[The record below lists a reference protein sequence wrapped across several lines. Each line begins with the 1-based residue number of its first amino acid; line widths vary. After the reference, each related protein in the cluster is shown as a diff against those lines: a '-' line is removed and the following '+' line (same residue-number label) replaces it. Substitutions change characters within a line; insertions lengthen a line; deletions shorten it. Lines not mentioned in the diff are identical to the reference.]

1 MDSGLCVPLYLFAN
15 ALAWYHCLYAQ
26 KITNSGETTAQNVTL
41 SFLKKIRNVGAFGAD
56 RLGRMQYDAQRI
68 TVTMQLET
76 ISCTLR
82 VCRYDSVEIAYV
94 SSVVVWA
101 SEILREAM
109 VAKIAPLDIRGS
121 GSREH

>member
-1 MDSGLCVPLYLFAN
+1 MIATLTIRGFWYGPCVPLYSLAK

-26 KITNSGETTAQNVTL
+26 KITNSGQITAQNVTI
-41 SFLKKIRNVGAFGAD
+41 SFLKKIRNVGAFCAD

-82 VCRYDSVEIAYV
+82 VCRYGSIEVAYV
-94 SSVVVWA
+94 SSVVALA
-101 SEILREAM
+101 SKILREAM
-109 VAKIAPLDIRGS
+109 VAKI
-121 GSREH
+121 